1 MFYLA
6 LKRDLERIS
15 LARKVVLSD
24 YEMFDAGQTIL
35 WIAIAAWYRISD
47 LRGEPGNGAVTLQS

>member
-24 YEMFDAGQTIL
+24 YEMFDAKETIL
-35 WIAIAAWYRISD
+35 CITDAAQVRILG
-47 LRGEPGNGAVTLQS
+47 LRGEPENRAVALQS

>member
-24 YEMFDAGQTIL
+24 YEMFDAGETIW
-35 WIAIAAWYRISD
+35 WIATAAWYRIWD
-47 LRGEPGNGAVTLQS
+47 LRGEPEKRAVTLQS